1 MGWWVGSG
9 HSRSHDRSGR
19 GLSERKL
26 IDAHHDRIVAEPPM
40 LPALDREAMT
50 ETPLNRLALISVL
63 AGAVTGLL
71 VAGLNYAIVLTE
83 ELVYGTN
90 HLITLDPGSAV
101 SPARLAV
108 SLIVVGFVTSWAWYL
123 LGRFGRPMV
132 SVPGAMQGRRMP
144 TLETLLSVFI
154 QVISVAAGAPV
165 GRENAPR
172 LAGGLSA
179 ASIAS
184 WFRLDLHSRRI
195 VIASAAGAGLAAS
208 FHLPLAGALFTLELL
223 LVEMSTRT
231 VVTAMLTSA
240 TAVATTGLFITPH
253 PIYHTVPLTEDFH
266 NVVAAVIVGFLAGM
280 AGHWFGIAAR
290 AAAAARPL
298 DWRILWQMPLAFCGV
313 AVAAYLI
320 PGVSANGRWAA
331 DTIFTIG
338 LPLGTL
344 CVLGIARVM
353 MVLICFRVG
362 TVGGTLT
369 PAFSLGAII
378 GAIIGLL
385 IDPLFPQVPL
395 GACALMGAAAF
406 LSTTM
411 AAPMF
416 GMIAAIEFTDMQAQG
431 YLPMFVAVVAA
442 ALAVRLWGI
451 LTDKDQRMQPFTSAT
466 WTRDTTDHTPPHDKN

>member
-9 HSRSHDRSGR
+9 HSRSHDSSGQ

-26 IDAHHDRIVAEPPM
+26 IDAHHDRLTPEPPM
-40 LPALDREAMT
+40 LPATDRSAMT
-50 ETPLNRLALISVL
+50 ETPLNRLALIAIL

-83 ELVYGTN
+83 QLVYGTD
-90 HLITLDPGSAV
+90 HLTTLDPGSAV
-101 SPARLAV
+101 SPTRLAITLV
-108 SLIVVGFVTSWAWYL
+108 FVGVLNSWAWYL
-123 LGRFGRPMV
+123 LGKFGRPMV
-132 SVPGAMQGRRMP
+132 SVPGAMRGRPMP

-154 QVISVAAGAPV
+154 QVTSVAAGAPV

-184 WFRLDLHSRRI
+184 WFHLDLHSRRI
-195 VIASAAGAGLAAS
+195 VVASAAGAGLAAS

-253 PIYHTVPLTEDFH
+253 PIYRTIPLTEDFH
-266 NVVAAVIVGFLAGM
+266 NVIAAIIVGFLAGM

-298 DWRILWQMPLAFCGV
+298 DWRILWQMPLAFA
-313 AVAAYLI
+313 AVALSAYFI

-331 DTIFTIG
+331 HTIFTIG

-344 CVLGIARVM
+344 IILGIARVM
-353 MVLICFRVG
+353 MVLVCFRVG

-378 GAIIGLL
+378 GAMIGLAL
-385 IDPLFPQVPL
+385 DPLFPQVPL

-431 YLPMFVAVVAA
+431 YLPMFVAVVSAA
-442 ALAVRLWGI
+442 IAVRIWGLI
-451 LTDKDQRMQPFTSAT
+451 TNKEQRVQPFTSAA
-466 WTRDTTDHTPPHDKN
+466 WTGETASTRPTGG